1 MTPEQAQL
9 VRLSFVKVMDIKD
22 AAGRLFYDRLFTIA
36 PDLRPMFKGDIDAQ
50 ARKLMDTLAV
60 AIGSL
65 KDSVALTSMLEQ
77 LGQRHLRYGVKD
89 EHYGQVGAALLWT
102 LDKGLGADFTPE
114 VKSAWTALF
123 GAVSTI
129 MITAASPDRAVA

>member
-77 LGQRHLRYGVKD
+77 LGQRHSRYGVKD

-102 LDKGLGADFTPE
+102 LDKGLGEDFTPE
-114 VKSAWTALF
+114 VKAAWTALF
-123 GAVSTI
+123 AAVSTI
-129 MITAASPDRAVA
+129 MINAASRDKAVA

>member
-9 VRLSFVKVMDIKD
+9 VRLSFVKVMDIKE

-36 PDLRPMFKGDIDAQ
+36 PELRPMFKGDIDAQ

-65 KDSVALTSMLEQ
+65 KDSVALTAMLEQ
-77 LGQRHLRYGVKD
+77 LGQRHVRYGVKD

-102 LDKGLGADFTPE
+102 LDKGLGPDFTPE
-114 VKSAWTALF
+114 VKAAWAALF
-123 GAVSTI
+123 GAVSTT
-129 MITAASPDRAVA
+129 MINAAARDKAVA

>member
-77 LGQRHLRYGVKD
+77 LGQRHARYGVKD

-102 LDKGLGADFTPE
+102 LDKGLGEDFTPE
-114 VKSAWTALF
+114 VKAAWTALF
-123 GAVSTI
+123 AAVSTI
-129 MITAASPDRAVA
+129 MITAASRDRAVA